1 MAIGGPVAPL
11 GVRAPAPL
19 GQEAPKL
26 RRRSGFDASRAVR
39 QRPRMDSTPTPPPA
53 APLSNDAKMW
63 AMLCH
68 LSALSGFIVPFGS
81 LIGPLIIW
89 QLKKNE
95 FPIVDDQGKEALNFQ
110 ITTLIAAIVSG
121 ILIFVAIGI
130 VLLIVVAIASLVLTI
145 IAAIKANNGETY
157 RYPFALR
164 LIK

>member
-1 MAIGGPVAPL
+1 
-11 GVRAPAPL
+11 
-19 GQEAPKL
+19 
-26 RRRSGFDASRAVR
+26 
-39 QRPRMDSTPTPPPA
+39 
-53 APLSNDAKMW
+53 MW

-68 LSALSGFIVPFGS
+68 LSALSGLIVPFGS

-121 ILIFVAIGI
+121 ILIFVAIGF
-130 VLLIVVAIASLVLTI
+130 VLLIAVAIASLVLTI